1 MPQSKKRKHHHEYRP
16 PANAVKAKKNKSAVI
31 ISIIFFMLIGT
42 GIAFFAMG
50 SEVLWL
56 FAGAI
61 AGVICGY
68 FFDRQIDKS
77 FSKK

>member
-16 PANAVKAKKNKSAVI
+16 PANAVKAKKNKSAVVV
-31 ISIIFFMLIGT
+31 STIFLGLIGI
-42 GIAFFAMG
+42 GIAYFAMG

-61 AGVICGY
+61 AGIIGGY
-68 FFDRQIDKS
+68 FFGRQIDKS

>member
-16 PANAVKAKKNKSAVI
+16 PANAVKAKKNKSAVVV
-31 ISIIFFMLIGT
+31 STIFLGLIGI
-42 GIAFFAMG
+42 GIAYFAMG

-56 FAGAI
+56 LAGAI
-61 AGVICGY
+61 AGIIGGY
-68 FFDRQIDKS
+68 FFGRQIDKS

>member
-31 ISIIFFMLIGT
+31 ISIIFFVLIGT
-42 GIAFFAMG
+42 GIAFFAAG
-50 SEVLWL
+50 SGILAL
-56 FAGAI
+56 L
-61 AGVICGY
+61 AGVILGGIGGY
-68 FFDRQIDKS
+68 FFGRQIDKS

>member
-16 PANAVKAKKNKSAVI
+16 PANAVKAKKNKSAVVV
-31 ISIIFFMLIGT
+31 STIFLGLIGI
-42 GIAFFAMG
+42 GIAYFAMG

-56 FAGAI
+56 LAGAI
-61 AGVICGY
+61 VGIIGGY
-68 FFDRQIDKS
+68 FFGRQIDKS